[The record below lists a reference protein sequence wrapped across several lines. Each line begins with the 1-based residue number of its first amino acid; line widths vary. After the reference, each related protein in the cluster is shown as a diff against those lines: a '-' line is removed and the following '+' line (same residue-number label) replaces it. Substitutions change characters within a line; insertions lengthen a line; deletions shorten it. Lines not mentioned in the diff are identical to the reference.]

1 MYGVFLLDPATPGER
16 TEQDAG
22 VDGTSVGN
30 ASAVF
35 TVLPLINIE
44 FARPNLAPPP
54 LRVPNRAPR
63 AAARTGLSPFVADA
77 ILTGARS
84 RRMT

>member
-44 FARPNLAPPP
+44 FARPNLAPPH
-54 LRVPNRAPR
+54 LCASRIERRVQRPELVSAHSWRM
-63 AAARTGLSPFVADA
+63 
-77 ILTGARS
+77 RS
-84 RRMT
+84 